1 MDRKRKKS
9 NHSMNNSLDRIL
21 VVQGAEYR
29 AVQQGIRQTNI
40 ATKSLNI
47 PKIIPIP
54 IGEKDTEKIWKDKQF
69 IDNSPPQKVLIIGL
83 CGSLSPQHSVG
94 DLVLYQACINNN
106 LSLATDEALTATI
119 KQKLNSNIPLVTAL
133 TCDRVINSTTEK
145 QQLAQTHPATVVD
158 MEGFAYLE
166 TLQSQGVSVAIL
178 RVVSDDIHYDLPDL
192 NHAINQNGEL
202 QTIPLTI
209 SMLRQPLAAIRLI
222 KGSLQGLQVL
232 KQVTEKLFTSD
243 QDI

>member
-9 NHSMNNSLDRIL
+9 NHSMNNSLDSIL
-21 VVQGAEYR
+21 VVRGAEYR
-29 AVQQGIRQTNI
+29 AVKQGIRKTNI

-47 PKIIPIP
+47 PQIIPIP
-54 IGEKDTEKIWKDKQF
+54 IGEQDAEKIWENQQF
-69 IDNSPPQKVLIIGL
+69 IDNSPPQKVLMIGL

-94 DLVLYQACINNN
+94 DMVLYQACIKDN

-133 TCDRVINSTTEK
+133 TCDHVINSTTEK
-145 QQLAQTHPATVVD
+145 QTLAKTYPATVVD

-166 TLQSQGVSVAIL
+166 TLQSQGISVAIL
-178 RVVSDDIHYDLPDL
+178 RVVSDDSHYDLPDL
-192 NHAINQNGEL
+192 NHAINQHGEL
-202 QTIPLTI
+202 QTIPLMI

-232 KQVTEKLFTSD
+232 TQVTEKLFTFD
-243 QDI
+243 QYI